1 MSQPYERQLERL
13 AYGEDWDL
21 AGFVEHTNNTRA
33 LHGHV
38 SALISDLEES
48 WEGEAAKRAL
58 ARLRLHEKRLQET
71 AETYDKALMEIT
83 GSSSM
88 ACGMT
93 MGANA
98 ERKDRAESLLRS
110 LPGFLPS
117 WLHNAV
123 NQGGTVEYEGTV
135 VSKANGALEELEAK
149 VSGKREEAAKAAVSQ
164 MGQTIHQLSYRLRSI
179 VEQLPLTEQPGGGG
193 GGQGGSEDD
202 GPGGRG
208 VDEPTYPDSIQSPDR
223 GDGTGP
229 VAPPGG
235 FPDGPGIPGGLDGPS
250 VPGIPGAPGGPGVPG
265 APVEVKGLILAA
277 RAVRQAVQECRD
289 QRRGTR
295 LGSKRRNL
303 ACHTRVSMD
312 QQCLEPPLPHRSTFL
327 ADPPIRI
334 IPVEKGTRVSTVTWV
349 EERPIGPALGSCPE
363 WAPEVPLRLVPK
375 QLVAQVPLAQDPAV
389 SLADPVRQEPAEWAV
404 SAEHLEQLVAQRAP
418 ARLQAVPVVSL
429 AGSAVQAGALVARAP
444 AELVPVVRVRVV
456 GLWEGWAPQG
466 AEPITGR
473 INAAPGLAT
482 LPLTWRTKASAD
494 PLLTFLGRVRAKRP
508 RSRSSPSSRRAGK
521 ARPWSSSR
529 RKLATWTMRPA
540 PRTPTTGHP
549 CIPSGATD
557 AGAT

>member
-71 AETYDKALMEIT
+71 TETYDKALMEIT

-265 APVEVKGLILAA
+265 GPGGGQGPDIGGPGGEPGRPGMPGPAPSDPPRIEMPQPRLPYPGVDGPTVPGTTPPPSIDIPGGPAYPDYPGGEGDTGVDSDMGGGTTNRPGSGLLPGVGAGGALA
-277 RAVRQAVQECRD
+277 V
-289 QRRGTR
+289 
-295 LGSKRRNL
+295 GSKAAGGAGSLGTGPGGLFGGSGAAGAGGVGGIGGAPGAAGGAAGPSAL
-303 ACHTRVSMD
+303 AGRSGGLLGGVGGAGGGSGGTGAGGSGAGGTGSGGRPMGMMGAPMGGANNGKKQRGAGLGYLAPH
-312 QQCLEPPLPHRSTFL
+312 LE
-327 ADPPIRI
+327 D
-334 IPVEKGTRVSTVTWV
+334 EG
-349 EERPIGPALGSCPE
+349 ERGPASDIS
-363 WAPEVPLRLVPK
+363 R
-375 QLVAQVPLAQDPAV
+375 
-389 SLADPVRQEPAEWAV
+389 
-404 SAEHLEQLVAQRAP
+404 
-418 ARLQAVPVVSL
+418 
-429 AGSAVQAGALVARAP
+429 AGSRETP
-444 AELVPVVRVRVV
+444 EEPFFAE
-456 GLWEGWAPQG
+456 
-466 AEPITGR
+466 
-473 INAAPGLAT
+473 
-482 LPLTWRTKASAD
+482 
-494 PLLTFLGRVRAKRP
+494 
-508 RSRSSPSSRRAGK
+508 
-521 ARPWSSSR
+521 
-529 RKLATWTMRPA
+529 
-540 PRTPTTGHP
+540 
-549 CIPSGATD
+549 
-557 AGAT
+557 